1 MAGQGTFVRGREN
14 VTVPF
19 SILPRNRRRG
29 STILFLGVL
38 AAGLLTLAVMG
49 WVEGFT
55 ALRVPAMY
63 PAFAD
68 VRTIPG
74 AWQAMAAGL
83 DPRIDN
89 PGDPWARPFNYPDIW
104 LFLFKPLAVIGDP
117 ALVFGVVQ
125 AAMLA
130 AVGAVLARRRHGW
143 LAFLVFF
150 SPPALLLLERGNTDG
165 VVMLLTLFA
174 LWRGAFAGGAA
185 LGLAVALKIFPL
197 FGIAAAL
204 LHPTWRRGLAG
215 LVVAAPLS
223 VWSLRQTSAMV
234 AATPGAYSTAFGLRS
249 ASLLFLTADSPL
261 FTPGAP
267 KWLVRVLVTLV
278 FVAGA
283 ALVWR
288 LLRTAYRHLA
298 AAVLAGEPGQRAV
311 TLGFLGIFLAV
322 FVLGSN
328 FAYRLVVIAPI
339 LWGLAPMAVSR
350 HGWLRCGWLAAVSLG
365 VGVLALYAPWVP
377 NGWVPLDGWT
387 LLNPL
392 TFLFAVITA
401 PLAVEAVMQ
410 AVPEWLRHR
419 VILTL
424 ALVRKGYRSAR
435 TGPYSTGT
443 QA

>member
-1 MAGQGTFVRGREN
+1 MQGREN

-19 SILPRNRRRG
+19 SILPRNRRHG

-38 AAGLLTLAVMG
+38 AAGLLMLAVMG
-49 WVEGFT
+49 WVDGFT
-55 ALRVPAMY
+55 ALRVPAMS

-74 AWQAMAAGL
+74 AWQAIAAGL

-117 ALVFGVVQ
+117 ALVFGIVQ
-125 AAMLA
+125 AVMLA
-130 AVGAVLARRRHGW
+130 AVGAAFARRRHGW

-150 SPPALLLLERGNTDG
+150 SPPALLLMERGNTDG

-174 LWRGAFAGGAA
+174 LWRGALAGGAA
-185 LGLAVALKIFPL
+185 LGLAVALKVFPL

-204 LHPTWRRGLAG
+204 LHPTWRRVLAG
-215 LVVAAPLS
+215 LVVAGPLA
-223 VWSLRQTSAMV
+223 VWSLMQARAMV
-234 AATPGAYSTAFGLRS
+234 AVTPGAYSTAFGLRS
-249 ASLLFLTADSPL
+249 VSLLFLTGDSPL
-261 FTPGAP
+261 FLPGAP
-267 KWLVRVLVTLV
+267 KWVVRVLVTVV
-278 FVAGA
+278 FAGGA
-283 ALVWR
+283 FLTWR
-288 LLRTAYRHLA
+288 LLRAAYETLA

-322 FVLGSN
+322 FLLGSN

-339 LWGLAPMAVSR
+339 LWGLAPLAGAR
-350 HGWLRCGWLAAVSLG
+350 RGGLLAAAILG

-377 NGWVPLDGWT
+377 NGWTPLDGWT

-401 PLAVEAVMQ
+401 PLAVAAVIQ
-410 AVPEWLRHR
+410 ATPEPFRHR
-419 VILTL
+419 AVLMCR
-424 ALVRKGYRSAR
+424 LVRRYYRSVR
-435 TGPYSTGT
+435 IGPYSTGT